1 MTSTG
6 LFRIDEKIVK
16 ELYKKY
22 NYKKTKDLLFE
33 MFIYG
38 GRISI
43 HEYQFWEKYLENLAK
58 KKLEN
63 QKVFD

>member
-1 MTSTG
+1 MISSG
-6 LFRIDEKIVK
+6 IFKIDEKIVK

-33 MFIYG
+33 IFIHG

-43 HEYQFWEKYLENLAK
+43 YEYQFWEKYLRELAK
-58 KKLEN
+58 KDLKEIE
-63 QKVFD
+63 KAF